1 VSAETATALATP
13 QRPAAGGLRGE
24 ALAFWH
30 GRAPR
35 ERAAL
40 TILAVAIGIV
50 LVWVV
55 AVQPAWRTLRAAPAE
70 LDALDR
76 QLQNLESTAAEVKS
90 LRAIAPVSS
99 PQALAALKAATE
111 RLGEH
116 ARLSLQ
122 GDRASVIFTT
132 VDAEALRAWLTEIRS
147 AARAR
152 PIEASLSRTP
162 TGYSGTVVV
171 TVGGTS

>member
-1 VSAETATALATP
+1 MNAETAAPALGAP
-13 QRPAAGGLRGE
+13 PRPTGLRGE
-24 ALAFWH
+24 AQAFWSS
-30 GRAPR
+30 RAPR
-35 ERAAL
+35 ERMAL
-40 TILAVAIGIV
+40 AILAVAIGAV
-50 LVWVV
+50 LLWLVG
-55 AVQPAWRTLRAAPAE
+55 VQPAWRTLRAAPAE

-76 QLQNLESTAAEVKS
+76 QLQQLQASAAEVKS

-122 GDRASVIFTT
+122 GDRASVIFTAI
-132 VDAEALRAWLTEIRS
+132 DAEALRGWLTEIRS

-152 PIEASLSRTP
+152 PVEASLSRTP
-162 TGYSGTVVV
+162 NGYNGSVVV
-171 TVGGTS
+171 IVGGAS

>member
-1 VSAETATALATP
+1 VNAEAATAPATP
-13 QRPAAGGLRGE
+13 QRPAAGGLRAE
-24 ALAFWH
+24 AQAFWN

-35 ERAAL
+35 ERVAL
-40 TILAVAIGIV
+40 AIVAVAVGLA
-50 LVWVV
+50 LVWML
-55 AVQPAWRTLRAAPAE
+55 AVQPAWRTLRTAPAE

-76 QLQNLESTAAEVKS
+76 QLQNLEATAAEVKS

-111 RLGEH
+111 RLGDR

-122 GDRASVIFTT
+122 GDRASVIFTA

-152 PIEASLSRTP
+152 PTEASLSRTP
-162 TGYSGTVVV
+162 NGYSGTVVL
-171 TVGGTS
+171 TVGGAS